1 MLNPDS
7 RYSLIEKL
15 KYDLQLFADTVKNDL
30 PHSEIFNINGFGRQN
45 MQSIFDRF
53 ILIFNLNAWW
63 MKYYKTLLQNDP
75 TKWLRSED
83 IGQIGK
89 SLKREGHIILTS
101 YFKRLTLH
109 S

>member
-1 MLNPDS
+1 MVFMLNPDD

-30 PHSEIFNINGFGRQN
+30 PHPEIFNINGFGRQN

-53 ILIFNLNAWW
+53 ILIFNLNAWR

-75 TKWLRSED
+75 TKWLRSEG

-89 SLKREGHIILTS
+89 SLKREGIL
-101 YFKRLTLH
+101 Y
-109 S
+109 

>member
-1 MLNPDS
+1 MVFMLNPDS

-53 ILIFNLNAWW
+53 ILIFNLNA
-63 MKYYKTLLQNDP
+63 
-75 TKWLRSED
+75 
-83 IGQIGK
+83 
-89 SLKREGHIILTS
+89 
-101 YFKRLTLH
+101 
-109 S
+109 